1 MRPAV
6 AVVVSPLVRPLPDLV
21 DRRQG
26 GGRYEET
33 LDLSGLASGMYL
45 VRLTTGGSVQTE
57 RLTVVR

>member
-1 MRPAV
+1 
-6 AVVVSPLVRPLPDLV
+6 VRPLSELL

-26 GGRYEET
+26 GGRYQET

-45 VRLTTGGSVQTE
+45 VRLTTGSTVQTE